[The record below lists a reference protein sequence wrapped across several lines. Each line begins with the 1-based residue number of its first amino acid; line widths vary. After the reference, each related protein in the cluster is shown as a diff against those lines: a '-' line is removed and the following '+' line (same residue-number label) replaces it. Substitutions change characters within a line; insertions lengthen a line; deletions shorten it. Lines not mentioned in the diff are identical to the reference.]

1 MNLNF
6 TVPEIS
12 CGHCKETIESAL
24 DITGISDLK
33 ISIETKDVSLT
44 VSDGIELKNIESLLD
59 EQGYSV
65 VSK

>member
-1 MNLNF
+1 MELNF

-12 CGHCKETIESAL
+12 CGHCKETIEKAL
-24 DITGISDLK
+24 DVTGVSNLDIN
-33 ISIETKDVSLT
+33 IETKNVSLT
-44 VSDGIELKNIESLLD
+44 VSDGVELKNIESLLD

>member
-1 MNLNF
+1 MELNF

-12 CGHCKETIESAL
+12 CGHCKETIEKAL
-24 DITGISDLK
+24 DITGVSDLN
-33 ISIETKDVSLT
+33 IDIETKDVSL
-44 VSDGIELKNIESLLD
+44 VLSDGVELKTIESLLD

>member
-1 MNLNF
+1 MDLNF
-6 TVPEIS
+6 SIPEIS

-44 VSDGIELKNIESLLD
+44 VSDGIELKTIESLLD

>member
-1 MNLNF
+1 MELNF

-12 CGHCKETIESAL
+12 CGHCKETIKKAL
-24 DITGISDLK
+24 DVTGVSNLDIN
-33 ISIETKDVSLT
+33 IETKNVSLT
-44 VSDGIELKNIESLLD
+44 VSDGVELKNIESLLD

>member
-1 MNLNF
+1 MDLNF

-12 CGHCKETIESAL
+12 CGHCKETIKSTL

-44 VSDGIELKNIESLLD
+44 VSDGIELKTIESLLD

>member
-1 MNLNF
+1 MDLNF
-6 TVPEIS
+6 SVPEIS

-44 VSDGIELKNIESLLD
+44 VSDGIELKTIESLLD

>member
-1 MNLNF
+1 MDLKF
-6 TVPEIS
+6 SVPEIS
-12 CGHCKETIESAL
+12 CGHCKETIESVL
-24 DITGISDLK
+24 DIKGVSDLN
-33 ISIETKDVSLT
+33 INIETKDVSLT

>member
-6 TVPEIS
+6 AVPEIS

-44 VSDGIELKNIESLLD
+44 VSDGIELKTIESLLD

>member
-44 VSDGIELKNIESLLD
+44 VSDGIELKTIESLLD

>member
-1 MNLNF
+1 MELNF

-12 CGHCKETIESAL
+12 CGHCKETIEKAL
-24 DITGISDLK
+24 DVKGVSNLDIN
-33 ISIETKDVSLT
+33 IETKNVSLT
-44 VSDGIELKNIESLLD
+44 VSDGVELKNIESLLD

>member
-1 MNLNF
+1 MDLNF
-6 TVPEIS
+6 SVPEIS

>member
-33 ISIETKDVSLT
+33 ISIETKNVSLT
-44 VSDGIELKNIESLLD
+44 VSDGIELKTIESLLD